1 MWSFRTFSVLV
12 ALSAVA
18 VAGCTVEPLNSSRSN
33 TQVSSDT
40 LNTSTRT
47 ILQQTEVDAVTTRH
61 AQQVRNQLL
70 FAMNGGTLQP
80 NGRYRVKLNVK
91 HSIGRIA
98 VEANSRAPT
107 ASQVIMKTNYAL
119 IDKVSSKTVAQG
131 VRQVVAPFNNS
142 PQSFATQRAEREAV
156 NRAAAQM
163 AQQLRLAIAQNL
175 SSL

>member
-1 MWSFRTFSVLV
+1 MWSFRTFSVLAV
-12 ALSAVA
+12 LSALSVSA
-18 VAGCTVEPLNSSRSN
+18 CTVEPLNASRSDS
-33 TQVSSDT
+33 QVASDAID
-40 LNTSTRT
+40 NPTRA
-47 ILQQTEVDAVTTRH
+47 ILQRTEVDAVRTRA

-80 NGRYRVKLNVK
+80 DGRYRVKLSVENTV
-91 HSIGRIA
+91 GRIA
-98 VEANSRAPT
+98 IESSSLSPT

-119 IDKVSSKTVAQG
+119 IDKIQNKTVAQG
-131 VRQVVAPFNNS
+131 IRQVVTPFNNS

-175 SSL
+175 ASL